1 MLTDGVVVLRPWR
14 ATDAD
19 WYAKAVGHAE
29 IQRFTREPPEL
40 TAAEVQ
46 DAIVALAD
54 QPEVVGLC
62 ICDAATGQRLGN
74 IALRHDATGGSLAYW
89 VAASAR
95 GRGVATRALR
105 LVSDWAVAALALPVL
120 RLWTHADNLAS
131 RRVAERAGYQRAR
144 RPAAHRQGAGLG
156 DGRLPS
162 RRQRPGQRCFTGR
175 ALTRRR
181 PRCWRG
187 VGVRRR

>member
-1 MLTDGVVVLRPWR
+1 MLTDGVVELRPWR
-14 ATDAD
+14 RSDAH
-19 WYAKAVGHAE
+19 WYAQAVRDPQ
-29 IQRFTREPPEL
+29 IQRFTREPPQL

-54 QPEVVGLC
+54 QPEVVGWC

-74 IALRHDATGGSLAYW
+74 IALRHEATGGSLAYW

-105 LVSDWAVAALALPVL
+105 LVSDRAVAALALPVL

-131 RRVAERAGYQRAR
+131 RRVAERAGYQRAPGDDQQREVKGQVWETVGYR
-144 RPAAHRQGAGLG
+144 RAAPGLASHPPPAALR
-156 DGRLPS
+156 
-162 RRQRPGQRCFTGR
+162 
-175 ALTRRR
+175 
-181 PRCWRG
+181 
-187 VGVRRR
+187 